1 MTLMF
6 LAWENMWMGLSLA
19 NVMKAE
25 GWGWKNVETEK
36 LVRHILG
43 VFYWSIFA
51 RQVENAQ

>member
-43 VFYWSIFA
+43 VFYWSVFA